1 MIIDWQL
8 VILNLRNAGL
18 TYAAISEKV
27 GIDAQT
33 IGHLAR
39 CEVYEPK
46 FSKGLALLNL
56 HYDLCKQKHN
66 LIDLNFYKK

>member
-18 TYAAISEKV
+18 TYAAIADKV
-27 GIDAQT
+27 GIDAQS

-39 CEVYEPK
+39 CETYEPK
-46 FSKGLALLNL
+46 FSKGLVLLNL
-56 HYDLCKQKHN
+56 HYDLCGTKHN
-66 LIDLNFYKK
+66 LTDLNFYKR